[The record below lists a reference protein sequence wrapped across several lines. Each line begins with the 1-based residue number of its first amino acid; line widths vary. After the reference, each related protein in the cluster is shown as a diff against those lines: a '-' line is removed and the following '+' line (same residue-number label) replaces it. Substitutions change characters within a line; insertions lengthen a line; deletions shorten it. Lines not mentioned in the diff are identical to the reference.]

1 MFGLGKT
8 KEDSTLLD
16 STLVDH
22 SKKIVFGV
30 GALLTVILI
39 VVISEIYTSSKLSSQ
54 KLWLTKGKNSQE
66 QANKLTIDLAR
77 INSVVKEGEYQHLK
91 ILNNIMSPAEF
102 QNFKNS
108 ISGISS
114 KNNITINSLKEGKP
128 LSMKNYS
135 INSINFAA
143 ISNYANYVNF
153 KKDLTDI
160 KFKINF
166 EEETIVRETPTSKNI
181 IITAVISALVSEK
194 KEDLFI
200 KKKKFYDKMKKK
212 ELNSKNKKKT
222 KVGKGTVEL
231 ELDLDNASQ
240 LPESVRSRLQESM
253 R

>member
-1 MFGLGKT
+1 MFSLGKA
-8 KEDSTLLD
+8 KENSTLLD

-30 GALLTVILI
+30 GALLTVVLI

-54 KLWLTKGKNSQE
+54 KLWITKGKNSQE
-66 QANKLTIDLAR
+66 QANKLVIDLAK

-91 ILNNIMSPAEF
+91 ILNSIMSPAEF

-108 ISGISS
+108 ISGISF

-128 LSMKNYS
+128 LNMKDYS
-135 INSINFAA
+135 INSINFTA
-143 ISNYANYVNF
+143 ISNYTNYVNF
-153 KKDLTDI
+153 KKDLTNI

-166 EEETIVRETPTSKNI
+166 EEETIVREKPTSKNI

-194 KEDLFI
+194 KENLFI

-212 ELNSKNKKKT
+212 ELGPKNKKKI
-222 KVGKGTVEL
+222 KIDKGTVEI
-231 ELDLDNASQ
+231 DLDKASQ
-240 LPESVRSRLQESM
+240 LPESVRSRLRESM